1 MLATLWLMACLAV
14 PMSQPAS
21 QVRSVYIS
29 HEGDDS
35 LGIQFVANVGELLQK
50 QGVRLSSS
58 RASDGHTLEMLSI
71 RAVSDRTSQQLG
83 SVIALVLLRPDN
95 TFVKLWVYTL
105 NHTPGHVKTQAA
117 DLVGDLAR
125 VSKEF

>member
-1 MLATLWLMACLAV
+1 V
-14 PMSQPAS
+14 SQPAS
-21 QVRSVYIS
+21 HVQSVYIS

-35 LGIQFVANVGELLQK
+35 LGTQFVANVGELLRK
-50 QGVRLSSS
+50 EGVRLSAA
-58 RASDGHTLEMLSI
+58 RAPDSHTLVMLSI
-71 RAVSDRTSQQLG
+71 RAVSDRTSRQFG
-83 SVIALVLLRPDN
+83 SVIALALLRPDN

-125 VSKEF
+125 VSEEF